1 MSSDIGS
8 VVITPS
14 EQRTGIQIERSIE
27 SSIAEEN
34 EEEDPLAKR
43 NSIQAENYE
52 PVSLLWYL
60 CRIIYYYLNVNAYT
74 WMRRIWLALITRF
87 K

>member
-1 MSSDIGS
+1 MGFKLEDREG
-8 VVITPS
+8 VPL
-14 EQRTGIQIERSIE
+14 QH
-27 SSIAEEN
+27 EEN

-74 WMRRIWLALITRF
+74 
-87 K
+87 